1 MSYAE
6 VDESLFAACQE
17 HAQEWQGPAFFG
29 DFYRETDNVCR
40 GVTLPQGDV
49 PGALPFKD
57 FGGGDF
63 YQEPD
68 RAGFGF
74 SSGMDM
80 GFSSS
85 TLLDSAGIST
95 ESFMPTDFP
104 PPSPTDSF
112 FKFEMTTLYVTSTFP
127 YEIGNHLLDFLGKEA
142 VSTITKMRRAKF
154 SIKADV
160 FVDSMMCSLKIR
172 VYRQESGQFA
182 IEVQRRSGD
191 TISFN
196 VTFQKLAAYL
206 KPRLYMLTDAPDAPA
221 VLFHSDPL
229 LLPQGTM
236 SDANFAPLFD
246 LAGLVGSPGLQAE
259 ASACLSK
266 MTGGIATS

>member
-1 MSYAE
+1 MSYAG

-63 YQEPD
+63 YREPD

-85 TLLDSAGIST
+85 TLLENVGINT
-95 ESFMPTDFP
+95 ESFMPADFP

-112 FKFEMTTLYVTSTFP
+112 FKLEMTTLFVASSMP
-127 YEIGNHLLDFLGKEA
+127 CEIGNHLLDFLGTEV

-182 IEVQRRSGD
+182 IEFQRRSGD

-196 VTFQKLAAYL
+196 VTFQKLAAYM
-206 KPRLYMLTDAPDAPA
+206 KSRLCMLTNAPDAPV

-229 LLPQGTM
+229 PLPQGLM
-236 SDANFAPLFD
+236 SDTHFAPLFD

-259 ASACLSK
+259 AAACLSK
-266 MTGGIATS
+266 MGGIATS

>member
-1 MSYAE
+1 MSYAG

-49 PGALPFKD
+49 PGAIPFKD
-57 FGGGDF
+57 FGDGDF
-63 YQEPD
+63 YREPD
-68 RAGFGF
+68 RAGFGL
-74 SSGMDM
+74 SSDM

-85 TLLDSAGIST
+85 TLLENVGINT
-95 ESFMPTDFP
+95 ETFMPTDFP

-112 FKFEMTTLYVTSTFP
+112 FKLEMTTLYVASSMP
-127 YEIGNHLLDFLGKEA
+127 CEIGNHLLDFLGTEV

-172 VYRQESGQFA
+172 VYSQESGQFA
-182 IEVQRRSGD
+182 IEFQRRSGD

-206 KPRLYMLTDAPDAPA
+206 KLRLSMLSNAPDAPV
-221 VLFHSDPL
+221 VLFHSEPL
-229 LLPQGTM
+229 PLSQGTM
-236 SDANFAPLFD
+236 SDTHFAPLFD

-259 ASACLSK
+259 AAACLSK
-266 MTGGIATS
+266 MAGGIATS

>member
-112 FKFEMTTLYVTSTFP
+112 FKFEMTTLYVASTFP

-182 IEVQRRSGD
+182 IELQRRSGD

-206 KPRLYMLTDAPDAPA
+206 KPRLYMLTDAPDAPV

-229 LLPQGTM
+229 SLPQGTM
-236 SDANFAPLFD
+236 SDAHFAPLFD

>member
-1 MSYAE
+1 
-6 VDESLFAACQE
+6 
-17 HAQEWQGPAFFG
+17 
-29 DFYRETDNVCR
+29 
-40 GVTLPQGDV
+40 
-49 PGALPFKD
+49 
-57 FGGGDF
+57 
-63 YQEPD
+63 
-68 RAGFGF
+68 
-74 SSGMDM
+74 MDM

-182 IEVQRRSGD
+182 IELQRRSGD

-206 KPRLYMLTDAPDAPA
+206 KPRLYMLTDAPDEPA

-229 LLPQGTM
+229 SLPQGTM

-266 MTGGIATS
+266 MTGDIATS